1 MTLADRLRDR
11 NLSEVARKTGIS
23 RATLYKV
30 RRGEKVMRLV
40 EKVLE
45 DYLTHDAGTP

>member
-1 MTLADRLRDR
+1 MTLAERLQDR
-11 NLSEVARKTGIS
+11 NISEIARKTGIS

-45 DYLTHDAGTP
+45 DYLNSDSN

>member
-1 MTLADRLRDR
+1 MTLAERLQDR
-11 NLSEVARKTGIS
+11 NISEIARKTGIS

-45 DYLTHDAGTP
+45 DYLNPDSN